1 MVIVVS
7 ILLAFGLDAFWEKQQ
22 DDAAREE
29 MARAI
34 AADFEATRLRLD
46 ASMED
51 ATMRVGAAAGLLR
64 ASEDAHSIPLD
75 SLREMAET
83 ALRSRGF
90 EPTLSAYRS
99 AVGSGRISDLQ
110 NPRLF
115 EALAEFEDDWDRFR
129 RLEQMRLEMVITGR
143 VAALAEDLGT
153 LDVLYSPPDRIQVR
167 FRMTDRE
174 YRDLIRTKP
183 VFASFQALLTLHY
196 NMLGELQGM
205 DEAAVAV
212 VAALAGGR

>member
-34 AADFEATRLRLD
+34 AADFEATRSRLD

-143 VAALAEDLGT
+143 IAALAEDLGT

-167 FRMTDRE
+167 FRMTERE

-183 VFASFQALLTLHY
+183 VFASFQALLTLHG